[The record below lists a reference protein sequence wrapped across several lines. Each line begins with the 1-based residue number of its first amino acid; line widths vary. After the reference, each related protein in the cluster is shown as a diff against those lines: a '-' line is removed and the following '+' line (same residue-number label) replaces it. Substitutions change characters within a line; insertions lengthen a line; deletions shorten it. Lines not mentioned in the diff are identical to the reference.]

1 MNKKISKE
9 IIIVFVLCLGF
20 AFGFFVNQK
29 INEKIYADVYSE
41 NGLNLSI
48 LAEAWRNIKEGFVFE
63 ENIDSEAMVY
73 DAVKGLVSSLGDP
86 YTSFLTPEEA
96 ESFQDDLDGKFDGI
110 GIQIAKKDD
119 DIIVISPIKN
129 TPAEKAGIVSGD
141 IIKKINDEE
150 ISSLALD
157 AIVQKIRGTAGTNV
171 LLTVERNEIEKI
183 FDIKRD
189 TIIVPSAELEFIET
203 EKGKIALLSIFQ
215 FSETSSKDVKEL
227 TNKILNTSNVNGII
241 LDLRNNPG
249 GLVSEAKNIASLFL
263 EKDLLVLKQCD
274 KEEECFWLKS
284 DGPGKLADYKI
295 VVLINK
301 GTASAAEI
309 LTGALDGNLENVTT
323 LGETSFG
330 KGLVQKVLYLS
341 DGSILKMTTEKW
353 YTPLD
358 EQIHGI
364 GIEPEIKIENTE
376 ENDDSQFKKALELI
390 DNK

>member
-1 MNKKISKE
+1 MDKKISKE
-9 IIIVFVLCLGF
+9 IIIIFVLCLGF

-48 LAEAWRNIKEGFVFE
+48 LAEAWRNIKESFVFE
-63 ENIDSEAMVY
+63 ENIDPKAMVY
-73 DAVKGLVSSLGDP
+73 DAIKGLVSSLDDP

-96 ESFQDDLDGKFDGI
+96 ETFQEDLDGKFDGI
-110 GIQIAKKDD
+110 GIQISKKDNE
-119 DIIVISPIKN
+119 IIVISPIKN
-129 TPAEKAGIVSGD
+129 TPAEKAGILSGD
-141 IIKKINDEE
+141 IIKKINDED

-157 AIVQKIRGTAGTNV
+157 SIVQRIRGDAGTNV
-171 LLTVERNEIEKI
+171 VLTIERDDNEKKY
-183 FDIKRD
+183 DIKRD
-189 TIIVPSAELEFIET
+189 TIVVPSAELEFIET
-203 EKGKIALLSIFQ
+203 EKGKIALLSLFQ
-215 FSETSSKDVKEL
+215 FSETSSRDFKEL
-227 TNKILNTSNVNGII
+227 TNQIFNTNNVNGII

-263 EKDLLVLKQCD
+263 KKDLQILKQCD
-274 KEEECFWLKS
+274 KDEECFFLKS
-284 DGPGKLADYKI
+284 DGPGKLANYEI
-295 VVLINK
+295 VILINK

-309 LTGALDGNLENVTT
+309 LTGALNCNLENVIT

-353 YTPLD
+353 YTPLN

-364 GIEPEIKIENTE
+364 GIEPEIMVEMSE
-376 ENDDSQFKKALELI
+376 DDNQLKKAIELI

>member
-1 MNKKISKE
+1 MDKKISKE
-9 IIIVFVLCLGF
+9 IIIIFVLCLGF

-63 ENIDSEAMVY
+63 ENIDSKAMVY
-73 DAVKGLVSSLGDP
+73 DAIKGLVSSLDDP

-96 ESFQDDLDGKFDGI
+96 ETFQEDLDGKFDGI
-110 GIQIAKKDD
+110 GIQISKKDNE
-119 DIIVISPIKN
+119 IIVISPIKN
-129 TPAEKAGIVSGD
+129 TPAEKAGILSGD
-141 IIKKINDEE
+141 IIKKINDED

-157 AIVQKIRGTAGTNV
+157 SIVQRIRGDAGTNV
-171 LLTVERNEIEKI
+171 VLTIERDDNEKKY
-183 FDIKRD
+183 DIKRD
-189 TIIVPSAELEFIET
+189 TIVVPSAELEFIET
-203 EKGKIALLSIFQ
+203 EKGKIALLSLFQ
-215 FSETSSKDVKEL
+215 FSETSSRDFKEL
-227 TNKILNTSNVNGII
+227 TNQIFNTNNVNGII

-263 EKDLLVLKQCD
+263 KKDLQILKQCD
-274 KEEECFWLKS
+274 KDEECFFLKS
-284 DGPGKLADYKI
+284 DGPGKLANYEI
-295 VVLINK
+295 VILINK

-309 LTGALDGNLENVTT
+309 LTGALNCNLENVIT

-353 YTPLD
+353 YTPLN

-364 GIEPEIKIENTE
+364 GIEPEIMVEMSE
-376 ENDDSQFKKALELI
+376 DDNQLKKAIELI